1 MSGTDRVR
9 AHAALWYADARYRL
23 AWLVLPQAAVALAA
37 GLALAVLKPTG
48 EWGKP
53 ADSKEDEKLY
63 HELLDKAGKDGDKAA
78 FDKLKAGADAGNISA
93 RSFLGT
99 LYNPEW
105 ASLYPKSPVKADA
118 AKALTYYQQPADLG
132 YPGAQRGMTEL
143 LLNRGRGQ
151 YDLKR
156 GCRYGLAF
164 YGNPAAIRDN
174 HFDSW
179 STLFWIAGCYID
191 SDSGVPRDAQKAA
204 DIYMDTVAAKLPL
217 SVTTFTDDLG
227 RQPPDLVA
235 AIQRNLARRGFYS
248 GPADGSATPQTL
260 AAVRALAGK
269 AAGTGGGNTGRP
281 AGNTPPAP
289 PSGPKPTVEELIA
302 LAKSATTNAA
312 DEAKL
317 RDLAE
322 GGTMVAQY
330 LYAQLLSPTNTV
342 QRITAPDAA
351 RAIQYFERLA
361 REASFAPAATSAAF
375 LYDIGAPNLPRDPE
389 KAADMTIRALE
400 LKDADILKN
409 IEEDKWGAGFWA
421 ALQQRLAQRNLYQG
435 RILDQRNDRTVQAA
449 RSLLGKQ

>member
-23 AWLVLPQAAVALAA
+23 AWLVLPQAAIALAA

-132 YPGAQRGMTEL
+132 YPGAQRHDRT
-143 LLNRGRGQ
+143 
-151 YDLKR
+151 
-156 GCRYGLAF
+156 
-164 YGNPAAIRDN
+164 AAQSRAR
-174 HFDSW
+174 SVRPQ
-179 STLFWIAGCYID
+179 A
-191 SDSGVPRDAQKAA
+191 GVPLRPRLLRKSGRDPGQPLRFLVDAVLDRRLLYRLGQWRAARHAEGA

-269 AAGTGGGNTGRP
+269 CRNGRRKHREACGQHAAGTAIRAEAERRGTHRARQERDHQRCRRGEAPRPGGRRHDGRAVP
-281 AGNTPPAP
+281 
-289 PSGPKPTVEELIA
+289 
-302 LAKSATTNAA
+302 
-312 DEAKL
+312 L
-317 RDLAE
+317 R
-322 GGTMVAQY
+322 
-330 LYAQLLSPTNTV
+330 
-342 QRITAPDAA
+342 
-351 RAIQYFERLA
+351 
-361 REASFAPAATSAAF
+361 ASFCPRPTRSSGSPPPMPPGRYSISSGWRARRPSPPPRPRPPF